1 MCLPYKFHLPSPS
14 PLQHNLTPAHLLL
27 GAESV
32 TTAAP
37 VSNRRPQQLI
47 HTNIPL
53 HSPEGWGKGRE
64 AFLEV

>member
-14 PLQHNLTPAHLLL
+14 SLQHNLTPAHLLL

-47 HTNIPL
+47 HTEEKLI
-53 HSPEGWGKGRE
+53 S
-64 AFLEV
+64 